1 MDGKANEDTE
11 GQAVRGHSA
20 DDTALPWVEHELRR
34 KIVNELHARPFE
46 HVEAPRRLF
55 HFAALSDE
63 ASIRNDLE
71 AIAGVCRQAGLAPPA
86 DDVRHFRADLGDWQ
100 LRWERH
106 TEFTSHTWHSTSNG
120 EFLAGREP
128 TAPPLERLPL
138 GGRLLVAIKLDLVSV
153 DVDQDKL
160 SGMFDAESLCRSLAD
175 DGAAR
180 ITTDFKIGLGGFTRI
195 LIENHSLGGAA
206 AGQLVQRLLEIETY
220 RTLALLGLPEA
231 VDAGPEVSRIESELT
246 RITIAMNGS
255 KGLDEDHDLLGR
267 LTYLAAELEAQTS
280 AMSFRLGAGRAY
292 HHLIEARLDAIS
304 EEALPGFQTWAKFLS
319 RRLTPAMRTCTAVE
333 NRQEALSQRLS
344 RAANLLRT
352 RLDAE
357 RANQNNTLLESMNS
371 RVRLQLRL
379 QQTVE
384 GLSVAAVSYYV
395 VGLIA
400 YVIKGGKF
408 FGLPYSPQILT
419 AVSVPVV
426 VAVIWMLVRRI
437 RRLHPPDSD

>member
-1 MDGKANEDTE
+1 MDGKASDDNESPVA
-11 GQAVRGHSA
+11 QARSA

-46 HVEAPRRLF
+46 HVEAPRRMF

-63 ASIRNDLE
+63 ISIRNDLE
-71 AIAGVCRQAGLAPPA
+71 AIVRICEEAGLEPPA

-106 TEFTSHTWHSTSNG
+106 TEFTSHTWHSLSDG
-120 EFLAGREP
+120 EFLAGRTP
-128 TAPPLERLPL
+128 AAPPLERLPL
-138 GGRLLVAIKLDLVSV
+138 GGRLLVAIKLDLVSG
-153 DVDQDKL
+153 DIAQDKL
-160 SGMFDAESLCRSLAD
+160 SGMFDPESICRSLAD
-175 DGAAR
+175 GGAAR
-180 ITTDFKIGLGGFTRI
+180 ISTDFKIGPGGFTRI
-195 LIENHSLGGAA
+195 LIESHNLGGAA
-206 AGQLVQRLLEIETY
+206 AGQLVQRLLEVETY

-304 EEALPGFQTWAKFLS
+304 EEAIPGFQTWAKFLS
-319 RRLTPAMRTCTAVE
+319 RRLSPAMRTCTAVE

-352 RLDAE
+352 RLDVE

-437 RRLHPPDSD
+437 RRLHPPDGD

>member
-1 MDGKANEDTE
+1 MNDRADDEAGGLAELE
-11 GQAVRGHSA
+11 RAA

-46 HVEAPRRLF
+46 HVEAPRRVF

-63 ASIRNDLE
+63 SSIQNDLQ
-71 AIAGVCRQAGLAPPA
+71 AIVGICEEAGLAPPA
-86 DDVRHFRADLGDWQ
+86 EDVRHFRADLGDWQ

-106 TEFTSHTWHSTSNG
+106 TEFTSHTWHSRSDG

-128 TAPPLERLPL
+128 AAPPLERLPL
-138 GGRLLVAIKLDLVSV
+138 GGRLLVAIKLDLVSG
-153 DVDQDKL
+153 DIEPNKL

-175 DGAAR
+175 GGAAR
-180 ITTDFKIGLGGFTRI
+180 ISTDFKIGLGGFTRI
-195 LIENHSLGGAA
+195 LIESHNLGDAA

-220 RTLALLGLPEA
+220 RTLALLGFPEA
-231 VDAGPEVSRIESELT
+231 VDAGPEISRIETELT

-292 HHLIEARLDAIS
+292 HHLIDGRLDAIS
-304 EEALPGFQTWAKFLS
+304 EEVIPGYQTWAKFLS
-319 RRLTPAMRTCTAVE
+319 RRLMPAMRTCSAVE

-352 RLDAE
+352 RLDVE

-408 FGLPYSPQILT
+408 LGLPYSPQLVT
-419 AVSVPVV
+419 ALSVPVV
-426 VAVIWMLVRRI
+426 VAVIWLLVRRI
-437 RRLHPPDSD
+437 RRLHPPDGD